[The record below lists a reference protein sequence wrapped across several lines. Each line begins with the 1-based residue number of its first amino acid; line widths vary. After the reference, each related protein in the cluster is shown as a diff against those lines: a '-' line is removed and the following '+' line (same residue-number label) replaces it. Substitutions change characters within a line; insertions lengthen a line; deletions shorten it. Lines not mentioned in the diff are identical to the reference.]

1 MAEFT
6 PLATNYKDDILASS
20 NTRRKYQQTDNSDGT
35 KSFTDVTSYKQTGSP
50 FGAADINKTN
60 KAINDIYANRILDT
74 EDLELVT
81 ETGFFVDALVVKA
94 ILDTLSTL
102 FGAGAVFKVQPSP
115 SNLVYGAYD
124 PGIYYFD
131 GDADGAPVSGYDG
144 VMLTF
149 RRTSTS
155 NMIKLALST
164 DGSINRMVQRSSGE
178 VAQSWRSVW

>member
-35 KSFTDVTSYKQTGSP
+35 KSFTDVTSYQQTGSP

-60 KAINDIYANRILDT
+60 KAINDIYGDRITDSETLSATT
-74 EDLELVT
+74 ESGL
-81 ETGFFVDALVVKA
+81 FVDALVVKE
-94 ILDTLSTL
+94 ILGKFSVNFETGAL
-102 FGAGAVFKVQPSP
+102 FRVQPSP
-115 SNLVYGAYD
+115 SNLIYGAYD

-131 GDADGAPVSGYDG
+131 GDAQGVPVSGYDG
-144 VMLTF
+144 VMMTF
-149 RRTSTS
+149 RRSSSS

-164 DGSINRMVQRSSGE
+164 DGSIHRMVQRSNGE
-178 VAQSWRSVW
+178 VAQSWRSV